1 MPRADGIG
9 QGIEVIVSTT
19 IVPGESYALVLE
31 SVRNIFPDFPDST
44 PKSKASFP
52 CSDKNIT
59 LRSEGLS
66 LANFLSIAAQQR
78 VLDTALDSM
87 SKHLN
92 KDKSKFSISRQAAL
106 AEKISFCRLDE
117 SVLGGIISITL
128 KGLELNEWIEEA
140 TWHPGRDEFPR
151 KVYDEMSMSED
162 GEAITWID

>member
-19 IVPGESYALVLE
+19 ITPGESYSLVLE

-44 PKSKASFP
+44 PKSTASFP
-52 CSDKNIT
+52 CSDKIIT

-87 SKHLN
+87 SKHID

-106 AEKISFCRLDE
+106 AEKISFCPPDE
-117 SVLGGIISITL
+117 SVLGGIITITL
-128 KGLELNEWIEEA
+128 KGLELDEWIEEA

-151 KVYDEMSMSED
+151 KACDELSMSED